1 MVENIKNIPFNS
13 QELDLVKTCL
23 KLELIS
29 ITDNEDWIMNNKE
42 EVEKLEIYLQN
53 QKKMDMIKI
62 LKREKKE
69 MTKKK
74 IMNRKKRKI
83 KKGMIIY

>member
-42 EVEKLEIYLQN
+42 EVEKLNNL
-53 QKKMDMIKI
+53 
-62 LKREKKE
+62 
-69 MTKKK
+69 
-74 IMNRKKRKI
+74 I
-83 KKGMIIY
+83 KKLNKI

>member
-1 MVENIKNIPFNS
+1 MSENIKNIQLND

-42 EVEKLEIYLQN
+42 EVEKLNNL
-53 QKKMDMIKI
+53 
-62 LKREKKE
+62 
-69 MTKKK
+69 
-74 IMNRKKRKI
+74 I
-83 KKGMIIY
+83 KKLNKI